1 MDRDLI
7 NSLQQWRVP
16 SAGAAAPN
24 FGVLPVKVTGTTLSA
39 ALDLAGFHAASIAL
53 MIGAY
58 GDVQSGTVYME
69 GELQESADNVTY
81 TPVADLDL
89 LLPPGDAV
97 RVGTATGT
105 FFQSKTTGATDLSG
119 VYTVGYR
126 GNKRYLKVNLRLTG
140 AHATGTPVAV
150 LQTAGHP
157 DYSPVSG
164 NAS

>member
-7 NSLQQWRVP
+7 NRISQGRVP

-24 FGVLPVKVTGTTLSA
+24 FGVLPVKVTSTTLSA
-39 ALDLAGFHAASIAL
+39 KLDLAGFHGAAVAL
-53 MIGAY
+53 MIGVF

-69 GELQESADNVTY
+69 GELQESNDDSSY
-81 TPVADLDL
+81 TAVADADL

-97 RVGTATGT
+97 RTGNATGT

-126 GNKRYLKVNLRLTG
+126 GNKRYIKTNLRLTG
-140 AHATGTPVAV
+140 THSTGTPVAI
-150 LQTAGHP
+150 LQTAGFP
-157 DYSPVSG
+157 DYSPTSG
-164 NAS
+164 NAT